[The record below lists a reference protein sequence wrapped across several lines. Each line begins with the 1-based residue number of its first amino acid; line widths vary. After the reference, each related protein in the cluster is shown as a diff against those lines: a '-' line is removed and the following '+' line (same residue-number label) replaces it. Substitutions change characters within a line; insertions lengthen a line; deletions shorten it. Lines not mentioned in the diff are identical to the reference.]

1 MFNRWIACGAL
12 VAWGL
17 LGNASTVRADVMNLD
32 LTNVD
37 PVFHA
42 EFRNAERFWENR
54 LIGFSGAL
62 PGVVK
67 SQLQKVRIVCNVE
80 TIDGLG
86 GILGQAGVTRA
97 LSYTRTSYN
106 PLRGSQTI
114 VIAQESTLQL
124 DQDDVAAMMGD
135 GSLQWVLRHEIGH
148 ALGFGSLWNQNGLLN
163 ANADYIGT
171 YALQRYRQEANKQ
184 FAQFIPVQ
192 KTGGPGTAGSHWDFN
207 DPFFNQLNTTGRLE
221 FMGPFSVP
229 GAIEFASETTFG
241 AMADLW
247 FAVRGINQGNVAV
260 IGPRGWPKWINNGTV
275 GGGGPIFMR
284 AIPEPSSLTFIC
296 LFGLAVGLRRR
307 KVVG

>member
-1 MFNRWIACGAL
+1 MINRLIVCGAW
-12 VAWGL
+12 VAMGL
-17 LGNASTVRADVMNLD
+17 LSNMTPARADVMNLD

-42 EFRNAERFWENR
+42 QFRAAEKFWENR

-80 TIDGLG
+80 MIDGLG
-86 GILGQAGVTRA
+86 GILGQAGVTRTI
-97 LSYTRTSYN
+97 SYTRTSYN

-114 VIAQESTLQL
+114 VIAQESVLTL

-148 ALGFGSLWNQNGLLN
+148 ALGFGSLWVQNGLLN
-163 ANADYIGT
+163 EGGDYIGSH
-171 YALQRYRQEANKQ
+171 ALSRYRQEANKQ
-184 FAQFIPVQ
+184 FATFVPVQ
-192 KTGGPGTAGSHWDFN
+192 KFGGPGTAGSHWDFN

-229 GAIEFASETTFG
+229 GAIEFASESTFG

-260 IGPRGWPKWINNGTV
+260 IGPRGWPKWINNGT
-275 GGGGPIFMR
+275 GNGGPIFMR
-284 AIPEPSSLTFIC
+284 AIPEPSSAGL
-296 LFGLAVGLRRR
+296 LFLVGAAIAIRRR
-307 KVVG
+307 KGK